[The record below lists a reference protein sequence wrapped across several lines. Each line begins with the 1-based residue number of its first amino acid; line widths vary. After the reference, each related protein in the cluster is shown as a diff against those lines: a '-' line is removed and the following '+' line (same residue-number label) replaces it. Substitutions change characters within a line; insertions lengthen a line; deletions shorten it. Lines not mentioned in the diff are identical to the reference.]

1 MTNVIDSLKKEQEEL
16 KKKLEQITAAIACLT
31 SVAQVGNAL
40 SEDVRKR
47 MSVGMKRYWAQKK
60 RHGEQAHWEKDALK
74 TGRAICRKEIRV
86 KIVRLLVSAGC

>member
-31 SVAQVGNAL
+31 SVAQVRDAI

-47 MSVGMKRYWAQKK
+47 MSMGMKSYWAQK
-60 RHGEQAHWEKDALK
+60 RSATRVLGRK
-74 TGRAICRKEIRV
+74 TK
-86 KIVRLLVSAGC
+86 